1 MTTESNAMAA
11 STKMYISWVLFTL
24 SAAVSVYGMKQ
35 AGSPR
40 SRSQQQ
46 SQQSQQSALQKALRE
61 GTSRD
66 AGERVCT
73 VDEHNRPTAEGH
85 VRSEVRLQ
93 NLWHRAT
100 YIIVRHV
107 TEEDAANPIR
117 PEHEHILVQRRSM
130 SKDYCPG
137 KLDPA
142 PGGVVGFG
150 ESYQLNAE
158 HELAEEMGISS
169 SNNDNTM
176 KRLFTFPYQDERVQC
191 WGELYEVTYRGPL
204 DALTIQEEEVEEV
217 MRMSLSDIQ
226 KVTQQTPDAW
236 TPDGRHALT
245 LYLQHRHDR
254 IVKRRLLSGYS
265 SGNLDAYTVRPKP
278 KAIFFDCDDC
288 LYFDGWKTANQLT
301 KKIDEW
307 CVKHG
312 LPEGEAYQ
320 LYLRHGTALR
330 GLLAEGHMEH
340 CEDAI
345 DKYLQDVHDLPIH
358 TLLSRDEELRNMIES
373 MDPSIP
379 KYVFTASVS
388 DHADRCLKALG
399 IRDLFAD
406 IIIDVKACGLVTK
419 HSKEAFQAAM
429 KIANVDDPE
438 SCVFLD
444 DSVNNIRA
452 AREVGWR
459 SILVGRVGRDC
470 GTPIS
475 SDDAEHEIDRI
486 HELPTIFPE

>member
-1 MTTESNAMAA
+1 
-11 STKMYISWVLFTL
+11 
-24 SAAVSVYGMKQ
+24 
-35 AGSPR
+35 
-40 SRSQQQ
+40 
-46 SQQSQQSALQKALRE
+46 
-61 GTSRD
+61 
-66 AGERVCT
+66 
-73 VDEHNRPTAEGH
+73 
-85 VRSEVRLQ
+85 
-93 NLWHRAT
+93 
-100 YIIVRHV
+100 
-107 TEEDAANPIR
+107 
-117 PEHEHILVQRRSM
+117 
-130 SKDYCPG
+130 
-137 KLDPA
+137 
-142 PGGVVGFG
+142 
-150 ESYQLNAE
+150 
-158 HELAEEMGISS
+158 
-169 SNNDNTM
+169 
-176 KRLFTFPYQDERVQC
+176 
-191 WGELYEVTYRGPL
+191 
-204 DALTIQEEEVEEV
+204 
-217 MRMSLSDIQ
+217 
-226 KVTQQTPDAW
+226 
-236 TPDGRHALT
+236 
-245 LYLQHRHDR
+245 
-254 IVKRRLLSGYS
+254 
-265 SGNLDAYTVRPKP
+265 
-278 KAIFFDCDDC
+278 
-288 LYFDGWKTANQLT
+288 LT

-444 DSVNNIRA
+444 DSIKNIQA
-452 AREVGWR
+452 ARDVGWR

-486 HELPTIFPE
+486 HELPTIFPELFGLEV